1 MVAIF
6 KTNVKHPAAAMNV
19 ISQLLCAYPAFKISF
34 DLEDEDKILRIEGAF
49 FHVEDV
55 VHSLLSNGFIC
66 IHLPYDPDSCP
77 VLGHYNH

>member
-19 ISQLLCAYPAFKISF
+19 ISQLLYVYPAFRISL
-34 DLEDEDKILRIEGAF
+34 DLEDEDKILRVEGNS

-55 VHSLLSNGFIC
+55 ILSLLGSGFIC
-66 IHLPYDPDSCP
+66 IHLPYDPDCP
-77 VLGHYNH
+77 V